1 MNVNQGIDHDEIEN
15 KALDVLEAYGI
26 TKPVVDVAKIAKG
39 EGIEIKEIAM
49 PQEYDS
55 VAGFHDKDKKFI
67 YVNVNDSGPRKL
79 FTIAHELGHI
89 FLGHKNY
96 NVLFRIPKKD
106 SKYGTEEMGANSF
119 AAHLLMPDFMLREYM
134 GKYNLSKLDYRVM
147 ADIFGVPLSAMKP
160 TLERFK

>member
-1 MNVNQGIDHDEIEN
+1 MNTNQAVNHDEIEN
-15 KALDVLEAYGI
+15 NALDVLDAYNI

-39 EGIEIKEIAM
+39 EEIEIKEITM
-49 PQEYDS
+49 PQGYVD
-55 VAGFHDKDKKFI
+55 VAGFHDKDKKVI
-67 YVNVNDSGPRKL
+67 YVNIDDSGPRKL
-79 FTIAHELGHI
+79 FTVAHELGHI
-89 FLGHKNY
+89 FLEHKNY

-134 GKYNLSKLDYRVM
+134 KKYNLSKLDYKVM

-160 TLERFK
+160 TLERLK